1 MQKGTAGRGT
11 GRGRETSPSTEA
23 GEPTLVTLWVDTT
36 DGVIVRSQLS
46 AQLYKRFLDKGAV
59 AVEKVSVV
67 VTDSFTTATV
77 GTPRADMFRFIPPNG
92 AQEVPNVA
100 SRRGRKP

>member
-1 MQKGTAGRGT
+1 VI
-11 GRGRETSPSTEA
+11 E
-23 GEPTLVTLWVDTT
+23 
-36 DGVIVRSQLS
+36 GVIRPRPMPSGPERPQALTPG
-46 AQLYKRFLDKGAV
+46 AELLLYKRFLDNGAV

-77 GTPRADMFRFIPPNG
+77 GPPPADMFRFTRPNG

-100 SRRGRKP
+100 SRRGKTP